1 MPSALHGLPRPY
13 QRQSCLK
20 EVPECPLLVE
30 DKVEDSKKTKEAVL
44 LLKKLK
50 AWNDPRKVDPSQ
62 QMRAG
67 KSEMRNRRRIQHRGP
82 CPNYN
87 KDSGIIKA
95 FRNIPETTL
104 LNGSKLNVLELS
116 PCGHVGRLCI
126 WTESAFRT

>member
-50 AWNDPRKVDPSQ
+50 AWN
-62 QMRAG
+62 
-67 KSEMRNRRRIQHRGP
+67 
-82 CPNYN
+82 
-87 KDSGIIKA
+87 
-95 FRNIPETTL
+95 
-104 LNGSKLNVLELS
+104 
-116 PCGHVGRLCI
+116 
-126 WTESAFRT
+126 